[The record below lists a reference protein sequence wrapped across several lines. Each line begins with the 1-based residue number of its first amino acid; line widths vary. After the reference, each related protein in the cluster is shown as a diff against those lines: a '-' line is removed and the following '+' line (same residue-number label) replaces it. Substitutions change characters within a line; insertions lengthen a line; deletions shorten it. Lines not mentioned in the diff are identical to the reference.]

1 MPTLIDK
8 KTLEY
13 LAGLGRIELTESEKP
28 KLLKDLQ
35 EILDYF
41 QELQKLD
48 TTNIEPM
55 AGGTSQKNI
64 VREDKKEEKGKP
76 RKLIDSFPE
85 KENDFLKVPPVF
97 E

>member
-13 LAGLGRIELTESEKP
+13 LAELGRIELTESEKP
-28 KLLKDLQ
+28 KLLEDLRK
-35 EILDYF
+35 ILDYF

-55 AGGTSQKNI
+55 AGAADAKNI
-64 VREDKKEEKGKP
+64 FREDTIKP
-76 RKLIDSFPE
+76 NETTKKLIENFPE
-85 KENDFLKVPPVF
+85 KENDFLKIPPVF